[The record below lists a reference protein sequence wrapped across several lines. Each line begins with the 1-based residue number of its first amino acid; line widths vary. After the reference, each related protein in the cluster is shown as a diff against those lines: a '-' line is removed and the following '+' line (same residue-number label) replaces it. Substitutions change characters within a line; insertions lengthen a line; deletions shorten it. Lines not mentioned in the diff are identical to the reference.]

1 MLATDISRLKTIQRG
16 EAVLDT
22 GLTYDG
28 TTQVCVRATK
38 REGRFEF
45 SDGGGAVVAAGTEKS
60 QLMFPGAIA
69 VGEYSVN
76 LSRQGVVWLPAC
88 TGSSG
93 RWLDKVPEL
102 VAAGSLALYAALLDL
117 QD

>member
-1 MLATDISRLKTIQRG
+1 MFATDLSTLKATQRG
-16 EAVLDT
+16 EVVLET

-28 TTQVCVRATK
+28 ITPVCVRATK

-45 SDGGGAVVAAGTEKS
+45 SDGGGAVEAAGLDGQEMT
-60 QLMFPGAIA
+60 FPASIA

-76 LSRQGVVWLPAC
+76 VSRHGTVWLPAFAR
-88 TGSSG
+88 SSDE
-93 RWLDKVPEL
+93 WLEKLPEL
-102 VAAGSLALYAALLDL
+102 VAEASLALYAAVLEL